1 MATRS
6 IRKRLLISLT
16 LLATAV
22 VGISLPLSHWL
33 IDREFERFVIDKAEG
48 EAHRLEL
55 LLQERTG
62 RLRANAIDYGDWGS
76 TVAFIEG
83 GNPDYLGENV
93 YPAVLQNFDVDAI
106 FITDRAARVRYFA
119 AVPTGG
125 QNTGLDAQGLRPLP
139 PSALGPV
146 LADPRVRRL
155 LEHAHG
161 TGLILR
167 LDGRWHLLGASSISH
182 PGGSPDRPVH
192 GVLGYVAELTPQRMQ
207 RIATLAGVPFSLDR
221 VDGHPVDIR
230 IVEGDV
236 VMHRLLRDEQGQ
248 PMAAL
253 DIRYPQPLAAQ
264 IAATRRLLLL
274 MALGFFGAGAAL
286 IWWLVMRGVISR
298 LERLHDDLLAVTR
311 GDIGVLPTSGR
322 NDEVDHV
329 AAGINHLHAE
339 LKRINGEWRHEALH
353 DPLTGLGN
361 RAQLLQRIEAALS
374 DTASMRR
381 TGLLLIDLDG
391 FKTVND
397 LFGHI
402 VGDDVLR
409 HVAARMALALPP
421 GAHGFRLGGDEFAIL
436 TDNLHLPAI
445 RALAHMVNATIRADD
460 SIGPAHMLLS
470 ASIGVALH
478 DPADGTIAPGEL
490 LRRADIALFSIKRR
504 SRNGFAVF
512 DASMLRTLERD
523 NATLRRLREAL
534 QAGSIDVWYQP
545 IVAADDGRT
554 LSFEALARWHDDELG
569 DVPPS
574 RFVTIAEEH
583 YLGAA
588 LDRIVLEKAIA
599 GLQQLRTLAPDATL
613 SVNASVQSLL
623 DAAYVARVPQA
634 LANAGLDGQALRLE
648 ITESTLAANEDLL
661 FHQLETLRA
670 HGVRIELDDFGTGHS
685 SLGRLAKLQ
694 PRGIKLDR
702 SFIRDRHI
710 GGDRVCRAI
719 IGLAQQ
725 LGVEMIAEG
734 IESEDDARFVR
745 DAGCDALQGYLFSRP
760 LPLPAMLDWLRTR
773 GAAQA

>member
-1 MATRS
+1 MPTRS
-6 IRKRLLISLT
+6 IRRRLLVSLA

-22 VGISLPLSHWL
+22 VGISLPVSHWL
-33 IDREFERFVIDKAEG
+33 IDHEFERFVIDKAEG

-62 RLRANAIDYGDWGS
+62 RLRANAIDYGDWSS

-83 GNPDYLGENV
+83 KDSGYLDENL
-93 YPAVLQNFDVDAI
+93 YPAVLRNFDVDSI
-106 FITDRAARVRYFA
+106 FIVDRAGGVRYFA
-119 AVPTGG
+119 GTPADPGE
-125 QNTGLDAQGLRPLP
+125 DPQGLQPLP
-139 PSALGPV
+139 HESLAPV
-146 LADPRVRRL
+146 LAEPRIRRL
-155 LEHAHG
+155 LERARG

-167 LDGRWHLLGASSISH
+167 LGGRWHMLGASSVSH

-192 GVLGYVAELTPQRMQ
+192 GILGYIAELTPQRME
-207 RIATLAGVPFSLDR
+207 RIANLAGVPFALDS
-221 VDGHPVDIR
+221 VDGHALDLR
-230 IVEGDV
+230 IERGDV
-236 VMHRLLRDEQGQ
+236 VMHRLLRDEQGE

-253 DIRYPQPLAAQ
+253 DIRYPQPLATQ
-264 IAATRRLLLL
+264 IAATRRLMLL
-274 MALGFFGAGAAL
+274 MALAFFGIGAAL

-298 LERLHDDLLAVTR
+298 LERLHDDLLAVAR
-311 GDIGVLPTSGR
+311 GDISVLPTSGR

-329 AAGINHLHAE
+329 AADINHLHAE

-361 RAQLLQRIEAALS
+361 RAQLLQRIDAALS
-374 DTASMRR
+374 DSTSGRT

-409 HVAARMALALPP
+409 HVAQRMALALPP
-421 GAHGFRLGGDEFAIL
+421 ATRGFRLGGDEFAIL
-436 TDNLHLPAI
+436 ADNLHLPGL

-478 DPADGTIAPGEL
+478 DPSEGTIAPGEL

-512 DASMLRTLERD
+512 DASMLRAMERD

-534 QAGSIDVWYQP
+534 QAAKIDVWYQP

-554 LSFEALARWHDDELG
+554 LSFEALARWHDEALG

-588 LDRIVLEKAIA
+588 LDRIVLEKAVA
-599 GLQQLRTLAPDATL
+599 GLLQLRALAPDATL

-623 DAAYVARVPQA
+623 DAGYVALVPQA

-648 ITESTLAANEDLL
+648 VTESTLAANEDLL
-661 FHQLETLRA
+661 FRQLETLRG

-734 IESEDDARFVR
+734 IETEDDARFVR
-745 DAGCDALQGYLFSRP
+745 DAGCDAMQGYLFSRP

-773 GAAQA
+773 GPAAT